1 MHHSPKGVKARYLR
15 CSNQSPRGDWAR
27 GVGKVPMT
35 CDVITRLH
43 QLRR

>member
-1 MHHSPKGVKARYLR
+1 MHHSPEGVKARHLR
-15 CSNQSPRGDWAR
+15 CSNPGPRVDWAWV
-27 GVGKVPMT
+27 VGKVPMT